1 MDRVRSRHY
10 GFRSDSRLKIL
21 QGGFQEENLRLR
33 KPVRPLHYSNS
44 RERSCSIPGGGQNTE
59 RTASLELTSCES
71 GAHLSQ
77 LEVEAFKA
85 LEEMI
90 RFVKTVNFSE
100 VLARTPELIFLNL
113 VTLEDLSQSY
123 TG

>member
-1 MDRVRSRHY
+1 MRVSRM
-10 GFRSDSRLKIL
+10 FFFQDSTCL
-21 QGGFQEENLRLR
+21 
-33 KPVRPLHYSNS
+33 
-44 RERSCSIPGGGQNTE
+44 E

-113 VTLEDLSQSY
+113 VTLEGTLAALNELCAY
-123 TG
+123 